1 MRRNNLPKEEN
12 GMKRKLSICLS
23 MMILLSLLFS
33 YNTMFAENNFNT
45 KSEGQH
51 VQGLIKHSPNLS
63 QEEYEEYIKANPEP
77 LIGGRFI
84 SIQKRYTSKNNIPAA
99 VEYSE
104 YTDGYWWS
112 GVLERVGSI
121 TIDPITGY
129 YLATFEGKIYKQKN

>member
-33 YNTMFAENNFNT
+33 YNTMFAEN
-45 KSEGQH
+45 
-51 VQGLIKHSPNLS
+51 KHSPNLS

-129 YLATFEGKIYKQKN
+129 YLATFEGKIYKQKNL